1 MQRRWCGQSGPTTNT
16 VFPDIN
22 RGFRWTFRGRNQQ
35 FRVRIPMWLHGYYLA
50 RPRSSEYSVYVMDP
64 FGESIIA
71 AIASQIS
78 KYAQQ
83 NRLTEIETIDF
94 TAAFVHSLEYVPD
107 DVSTPYDNYPRYPIE
122 TLVHRGGDCE
132 DASILLTSLLQTL
145 DYEVGLIQV
154 PGHLQV
160 GVVLDSSHSGTYY
173 KFNSRRYYVL
183 EATGS
188 EWAVGEMPPEH
199 KDTTGTVV
207 SVSTTPL
214 LVHRWSAKMKSN
226 DHMFGTASVS
236 NLGTTIAEQG
246 KMLLKFRTASGSTVG
261 VRTWSLDGTEPG
273 DTRSFEFELE
283 IDPSSTIRGHA
294 RILLNGEL
302 HDESTCTSSSYDQNS
317 L

>member
-1 MQRRWCGQSGPTTNT
+1 
-16 VFPDIN
+16 
-22 RGFRWTFRGRNQQ
+22 
-35 FRVRIPMWLHGYYLA
+35 MWLLGYYLA
-50 RPRSSEYSVYVMDP
+50 RPRSSEYAVYVIDP
-64 FGESIIA
+64 FDESIIT

-78 KYAQQ
+78 KYAQK

-94 TAAFVHSLEYVPD
+94 AAAFVHSLEYVPD

-132 DASILLTSLLQTL
+132 DASILLASILRAL

-173 KFNSRRYYVL
+173 KFNSKRYYVL

-188 EWAVGEMPPEH
+188 EWTVGEMPPEH

-207 SVSTTPL
+207 SLSTTPL
-214 LVHRWSAKMKSN
+214 LVHRWSARMKSD
-226 DHMFGTASVS
+226 DHVYGTASIS
-236 NLGTTIAEQG
+236 NLGTSIVEHG
-246 KMLLKFRTASGSTVG
+246 ELLLKFLTTSGNTVG
-261 VRTWSLDGTEPG
+261 ARTWSLDGTESG
-273 DTRSFEFELE
+273 HTRSFEVELG
-283 IDPSSTIRGHA
+283 IDSSSTIRGHVQV
-294 RILLNGEL
+294 LLNGEL
-302 HDESTCTSSSYDQNS
+302 HDESISTPSSSSQNR